1 MVHYNPLITQASV
14 SCARSCNLGN
24 LIIGPAYSV
33 LSIGIGATGIS
44 RFRVLVSGTKMGAR
58 YGVRLGL

>member
-1 MVHYNPLITQASV
+1 MVHYSPLITQASV

-33 LSIGIGATGIS
+33 FSIGIGATGIS
-44 RFRVLVSGTKMGAR
+44 RFRVLVGTKMGAR
-58 YGVRLGL
+58 YGVLPS